1 MGNGMASFD
10 KDLSKFQVNEED
22 TAQISACLQRLLADT
37 GATYT
42 MVVDRSG
49 QIIAWES
56 DSDRPEMTHL
66 GALLAA
72 TYASTQEIARILNE
86 DSFRTLL
93 QEGLREKI
101 ITETIED
108 HWLLVVI
115 FDHQAHLGLIKV
127 LTKRTTSILA
137 NILGVARSREVGT
150 TSSLSRPLLKAT
162 RDTIDLVFS
171 DEDENDR
178 SKNNG

>member
-1 MGNGMASFD
+1 MHEFD
-10 KDLSKFQVNEED
+10 PDLSNLRVTEED

-37 GATYT
+37 GASYT

-49 QIIAWES
+49 QILAYES
-56 DSDRPEMTHL
+56 DGHRPEMTHL

-101 ITETIED
+101 ITETVAD
-108 HWLLVVI
+108 HWLLVII
-115 FDHQAHLGLIKV
+115 FDQQAHLGLIKV
-127 LTKRTTSILA
+127 LAKRTTSILG
-137 NILGVARSREVGT
+137 NVLEVAQ
-150 TSSLSRPLLKAT
+150 SRPSSQSSGISTRMLRAT
-162 RDTIDLVFS
+162 TDTIDLVFNDDDS
-171 DEDENDR
+171 TDRDEQND
-178 SKNNG
+178 

>member
-1 MGNGMASFD
+1 MQEFD
-10 KDLSKFQVNEED
+10 PDLTTMRVNEED

-37 GATYT
+37 GASYT

-49 QIIAWES
+49 QILAYES
-56 DSDRPEMTHL
+56 DGHRPEMTHL

-101 ITETIED
+101 ITETVAD
-108 HWLLVVI
+108 QWLLVVI
-115 FDHQAHLGLIKV
+115 FDQNAHLGLIKV
-127 LTKRTTSILA
+127 LAKRTTSILTNVLELA
-137 NILGVARSREVGT
+137 Q
-150 TSSLSRPLLKAT
+150 SRPAEARTQISRPMLKAT
-162 RDTIDLVFS
+162 TDTIDLVFS
-171 DEDENDR
+171 DDENDDR
-178 SKNNG
+178 DEKND

>member
-1 MGNGMASFD
+1 MHEFD
-10 KDLSKFQVNEED
+10 PDLSNLRVTEED

-37 GATYT
+37 GASYT

-49 QIIAWES
+49 QILAYES
-56 DSDRPEMTHL
+56 DGLRPEMTHL

-101 ITETIED
+101 ITETVAN
-108 HWLLVVI
+108 HWLLVII
-115 FDHQAHLGLIKV
+115 FDQQAHLGLIKV
-127 LTKRTTSILA
+127 LAKRTTSILG
-137 NILGVARSREVGT
+137 NVLEVAQ
-150 TSSLSRPLLKAT
+150 SRPMNETSRFSRKMLQAT
-162 RDTIDLVFS
+162 TDTIDLVFS
-171 DEDENDR
+171 DDDSKDRDEEND
-178 SKNNG
+178 

>member
-1 MGNGMASFD
+1 MHEFD
-10 KDLSKFQVNEED
+10 QDLSTLRVTEED

-37 GATYT
+37 GASYT

-49 QIIAWES
+49 QILAYES
-56 DSDRPEMTHL
+56 DGHRPEMTHL

-101 ITETIED
+101 ITEMVAE

-127 LTKRTTSILA
+127 LAKRTTGILSNVLEIA
-137 NILGVARSREVGT
+137 
-150 TSSLSRPLLKAT
+150 LSRPVTERTGLSKPMLRAT
-162 RDTIDLVFS
+162 TDTIDLVFS
-171 DEDENDR
+171 DDETDGRDEKND
-178 SKNNG
+178 

>member
-1 MGNGMASFD
+1 MHEFD
-10 KDLSKFQVNEED
+10 RDLSNLRVTEED
-22 TAQISACLQRLLADT
+22 TAQMSACLQRLLADT
-37 GATYT
+37 GASYT

-49 QIIAWES
+49 QILAYES
-56 DSDRPEMTHL
+56 DGHRPEMTHL

-101 ITETIED
+101 ITETVAD

-115 FDHQAHLGLIKV
+115 FDQQAHLGLIKV
-127 LTKRTTSILA
+127 LAKRTTGILS
-137 NILGVARSREVGT
+137 NVLEVARSRPVEDK
-150 TSSLSRPLLKAT
+150 SALSRPMLRAT
-162 RDTIDLVFS
+162 TDTIDLVFVD
-171 DEDENDR
+171 DETDDRDEEND
-178 SKNNG
+178 

>member
-1 MGNGMASFD
+1 MPEFD
-10 KDLSKFQVNEED
+10 PDLTSLRVTEED

-37 GATYT
+37 GASYT

-49 QIIAWES
+49 QILAYES
-56 DSDRPEMTHL
+56 DGDRPEMTHL

-101 ITETIED
+101 ITETVAD
-108 HWLLVVI
+108 NWLLVII
-115 FDHQAHLGLIKV
+115 FDQQAHLGLIKV
-127 LTKRTTSILA
+127 LAKRTTGILS
-137 NILGVARSREVGT
+137 NVLGVAQ
-150 TSSLSRPLLKAT
+150 SRPVSQSGGFSRKMLQAT
-162 RDTIDLVFS
+162 TDTIDLVFS
-171 DEDENDR
+171 DDDSTDRDEQND
-178 SKNNG
+178 

>member
-1 MGNGMASFD
+1 MHEFD
-10 KDLSKFQVNEED
+10 PDLSSLRVTEED

-37 GATYT
+37 GASYT

-49 QIIAWES
+49 QILAYES
-56 DSDRPEMTHL
+56 DGNRPEMTHL

-101 ITETIED
+101 ITETVAD
-108 HWLLVVI
+108 LWLLVVI
-115 FDHQAHLGLIKV
+115 FDQQAHLGLIKV
-127 LTKRTTSILA
+127 LAKRTTGILS
-137 NILGVARSREVGT
+137 NVLEVARSRPVQKNSG
-150 TSSLSRPLLKAT
+150 LSRPMLQAT
-162 RDTIDLVFS
+162 TDTIDLVFS
-171 DEDENDR
+171 DRDDEKDDRDESND
-178 SKNNG
+178 

>member
-1 MGNGMASFD
+1 MYEFD
-10 KDLSKFQVNEED
+10 PDLSNLRVTEED

-37 GATYT
+37 GASYT

-49 QIIAWES
+49 QILAYES
-56 DSDRPEMTHL
+56 DGLRPEMTHL

-101 ITETIED
+101 ITETVAN
-108 HWLLVVI
+108 HWLLVII
-115 FDHQAHLGLIKV
+115 FDQQAHLGLIKV
-127 LTKRTTSILA
+127 LAKRTTSILG
-137 NILGVARSREVGT
+137 NVLEVAQ
-150 TSSLSRPLLKAT
+150 SRPVSENSGFSRRMLQAT
-162 RDTIDLVFS
+162 TDTIDLVFS
-171 DEDENDR
+171 DDEAKDRDEEND
-178 SKNNG
+178 

>member
-1 MGNGMASFD
+1 MHDFD
-10 KDLSKFQVNEED
+10 HDLSNLRVTEED

-37 GATYT
+37 GASYT

-49 QIIAWES
+49 QILAYES
-56 DSDRPEMTHL
+56 DGHRPEMTHL

-101 ITETIED
+101 ITETVAD

-115 FDHQAHLGLIKV
+115 FDQQAHLGLIKV
-127 LTKRTTSILA
+127 LAKRTTGILSNVLQIA
-137 NILGVARSREVGT
+137 Q
-150 TSSLSRPLLKAT
+150 SRPIQKRSGLSHSLLQAT
-162 RDTIDLVFS
+162 TDTIDLVFS
-171 DEDENDR
+171 DDENDDR
-178 SKNNG
+178 DDTND

>member
-1 MGNGMASFD
+1 MPEFD
-10 KDLSKFQVNEED
+10 PDLTGLRITEED

-37 GATYT
+37 GASYT

-49 QIIAWES
+49 QILAYES
-56 DSDRPEMTHL
+56 DGHRPEMTHL

-101 ITETIED
+101 ITETVAD
-108 HWLLVVI
+108 HWLLVII
-115 FDHQAHLGLIKV
+115 FDQQAHLGLIKV
-127 LTKRTTSILA
+127 LAKRTTGILS
-137 NILGVARSREVGT
+137 NVLDVAQ
-150 TSSLSRPLLKAT
+150 SRPVTETTAFSRRMLQAT
-162 RDTIDLVFS
+162 TDTIDLVFS
-171 DEDENDR
+171 DDDSTDRDEQND
-178 SKNNG
+178 

>member
-1 MGNGMASFD
+1 MHEFD
-10 KDLSKFQVNEED
+10 PDLSNLRVTEED

-37 GATYT
+37 GASYT

-49 QIIAWES
+49 QILAYES
-56 DSDRPEMTHL
+56 DGERPEMTHL

-93 QEGLREKI
+93 QEGLREKV
-101 ITETIED
+101 ITESVAD

-115 FDHQAHLGLIKV
+115 FDKDAHLGLIKV
-127 LTKRTTSILA
+127 LAKRTTGILT
-137 NILGVARSREVGT
+137 NVLEVAVNRQTGDT
-150 TSSLSRPLLKAT
+150 TSLPSQVLRAAT
-162 RDTIDLVFS
+162 DTIDLVFS
-171 DEDENDR
+171 DDERDKR
-178 SKNNG
+178 EERDDE

>member
-1 MGNGMASFD
+1 MAAFD
-10 KDLSKFQVNEED
+10 KDLSSFQVNEED
-22 TAQISACLQRLLADT
+22 TAQITACLQRLLADT
-37 GATYT
+37 GASYT
-42 MVVDRSG
+42 MVVDRAG

-56 DSDRPEMTHL
+56 ESDHPEMTHL

-93 QEGLREKI
+93 QEGMREKI
-101 ITETIED
+101 ITETIEE

-127 LTKRTTSILA
+127 LTKRTTNILA
-137 NILGVARSREVGT
+137 NILGVARARSLE
-150 TSSLSRPLLKAT
+150 TSTHVSRPLLKAT

-171 DEDENDR
+171 DEDEKERKPD
-178 SKNNG
+178 SD